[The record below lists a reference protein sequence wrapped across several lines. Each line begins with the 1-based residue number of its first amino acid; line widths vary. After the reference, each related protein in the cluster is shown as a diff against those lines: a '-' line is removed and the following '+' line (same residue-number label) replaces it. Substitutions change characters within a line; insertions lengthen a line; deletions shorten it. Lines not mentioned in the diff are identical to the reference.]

1 MSSRLVLLL
10 LLVPALLLAQA
21 LGLAHGVRHAQL
33 AGSHGA
39 AMQAPAVQAATP
51 GDAATSGEA
60 ATSAQASAD
69 CDDPFGA
76 HDAPTCRLVDQL
88 AHGDLLGAL
97 ALPVLPVLQPPAVL
111 LQALAGLALA
121 RWAALF
127 DARGPPAS
135 R

>member
-1 MSSRLVLLL
+1 MSARLLVL

-21 LGLAHGVRHAQL
+21 LGLVHGVQHARLDGGPVLQ
-33 AGSHGA
+33 ASH
-39 AMQAPAVQAATP
+39 AVQALADHAAP
-51 GDAATSGEA
+51 AATAAAAEA
-60 ATSAQASAD
+60 
-69 CDDPFGA
+69 CDDSHDHGG

-88 AHGDLLGAL
+88 MHGDIAGSS
-97 ALPVLPVLQPPAVL
+97 PVLAVPVLQPPLAL